1 MPRNPPLNKAKAML
15 QLLYCVAFGTVT
27 FLALRNLVNNL
38 LTLGREQQ
46 QPPRRPRRVPHPELV
61 DDQGNLTSEPLLVI
75 RSTNLE
81 EARTRLDQLF
91 QESPDGD
98 DE

>member
-1 MPRNPPLNKAKAML
+1 ML
-15 QLLYCVAFGTVT
+15 QLLYCIAFGAIT
-27 FLALRNLVNNL
+27 FLALRNLLSNL
-38 LTLGREQQ
+38 LTLGKAEQQ
-46 QPPRRPRRVPHPELV
+46 PRPRRAPHPELI

-81 EARTRLDQLF
+81 EARSRLDQLF

-98 DE
+98 ED